1 MSGARRDLLVAT
13 LLGLGAVVIF
23 FPGLVFFHQVVF
35 AQDTWVLHLPARAYL
50 ANRLRHGQLP
60 LWYPYDGLG
69 APFVQSTVLGVFH
82 PLTLL
87 VLVLRPLEALTVSL
101 LVFVALATAA
111 TFLLARRLRAD
122 LPGAAVAG
130 LAFGLGGPLVS
141 SLVNIPFTGGIAGL
155 PVLVLG
161 AVLLAT
167 EPGRRTGVVLV
178 ALAVANAVL
187 IGDLEAAYLYGVL
200 GLPVALALRRDLG
213 AGRVIARLAGAGAL
227 GLSLSAVQLL
237 PSLSIVGA
245 VARGHAV
252 PWADA
257 ARWSVHPL
265 RLPGLFLGDL
275 LRFHVTGPGPNLM
288 PLFGVRGSPWLFSLH
303 LGGLTGLGALWAFG
317 LGAGR
322 RRVRWLLALLATAV
336 LLAALG
342 RYGGLY
348 HLLYLVLPGFDHFR
362 YPAKLVGYGALPVAL
377 LAGLGLTAALAAPER
392 GARQAFVAA
401 LVLLAAAGAVVLAH
415 QGLGARAPVRLAVY
429 LGRLGGGLV
438 RTAGVAGVAAGILF
452 VAARGPGR
460 LRAAPVAAMLLVLL
474 QLGDLVTANA
484 PTLDL
489 ISADPAPLRIRSPFA
504 TRLLD
509 TAGPGLGRY
518 RVATLVGRPRLP
530 PLPGAGPGYLRY
542 ALWKRLVLAPDLPA
556 LDGIGSIDAYLPSA
570 SRRLM
575 TAMAGRIPAFTG
587 RDAPLF
593 GTPYLVTTPAIRAR
607 LGLPPGG
614 ELARLAAAGL
624 VLYRFPATRVRPRA
638 FVAPP
643 RFVADAAAA
652 FHHLEDPAVAGGRVA
667 LVEGHAPGDLAPQKV
682 GAGTA
687 HITAYAPES
696 VRVSVDVPP
705 GGEQVLVLNDA
716 WYPGWEARLDGRPAS
731 ILPANLAVRGVL
743 VPPGHHTV
751 SFRYPVPLSLE
762 AGLAGTVAA
771 ILGLAALAVRRRHRW

>member
-1 MSGARRDLLVAT
+1 M
-13 LLGLGAVVIF
+13 
-23 FPGLVFFHQVVF
+23 
-35 AQDTWVLHLPARAYL
+35 
-50 ANRLRHGQLP
+50 
-60 LWYPYDGLG
+60 
-69 APFVQSTVLGVFH
+69 
-82 PLTLL
+82 
-87 VLVLRPLEALTVSL
+87 LRPLEALTVSL

-489 ISADPAPLRIRSPFA
+489 ISADPAPLRNPEPLRDAAPRHRRPGPRPLPGRHPGRPSAAPTA
-504 TRLLD
+504 PRRRPGLPALRPVEA
-509 TAGPGLGRY
+509 AGPGP
-518 RVATLVGRPRLP
+518 RPPGPRRHREHRRLP
-530 PLPGAGPGYLRY
+530 ALGVQAPDDRHGGTDPGVHRPGRAPLRYPLPGHHSGHPGQAGP
-542 ALWKRLVLAPDLPA
+542 A
-556 LDGIGSIDAYLPSA
+556 
-570 SRRLM
+570 
-575 TAMAGRIPAFTG
+575 AGR
-587 RDAPLF
+587 
-593 GTPYLVTTPAIRAR
+593 
-607 LGLPPGG
+607 
-614 ELARLAAAGL
+614 
-624 VLYRFPATRVRPRA
+624 
-638 FVAPP
+638 
-643 RFVADAAAA
+643 
-652 FHHLEDPAVAGGRVA
+652 
-667 LVEGHAPGDLAPQKV
+667 
-682 GAGTA
+682 
-687 HITAYAPES
+687 
-696 VRVSVDVPP
+696 
-705 GGEQVLVLNDA
+705 
-716 WYPGWEARLDGRPAS
+716 
-731 ILPANLAVRGVL
+731 
-743 VPPGHHTV
+743 
-751 SFRYPVPLSLE
+751 
-762 AGLAGTVAA
+762 
-771 ILGLAALAVRRRHRW
+771 